1 MKLAFDESGW
11 EDFQWWA
18 EQDRSTLK
26 RINKLI
32 EAILRDPRGG
42 IGKPEP
48 LKGFELEVW
57 SRRITLEHR
66 IVYVIQQ
73 DLIIIQS
80 CRHHY

>member
-18 EQDRSTLK
+18 EQDRTTLK

-32 EAILRDPRGG
+32 EAILREPRAG

-48 LKGFELEVW
+48 LRGFDLEVW

-66 IVYVIQQ
+66 IVYVIQE